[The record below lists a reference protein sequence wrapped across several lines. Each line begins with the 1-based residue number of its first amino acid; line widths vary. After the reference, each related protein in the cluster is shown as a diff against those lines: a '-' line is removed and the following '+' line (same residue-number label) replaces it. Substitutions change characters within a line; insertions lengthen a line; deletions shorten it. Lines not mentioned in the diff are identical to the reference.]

1 MTTSNNTAANT
12 TAAGRAIPVLFYV
25 VSEKLA
31 WAMRGYGKIAPSQ
44 GRLYGT
50 FSTRGRAEEFLEGF
64 PPLQQARMRVVEQ

>member
-12 TAAGRAIPVLFYV
+12 TAGRAIPVLFYV

-50 FSTRGRAEEFLEGF
+50 FSTREGAEEFLEGF
-64 PPLQQARMRVVEQ
+64 SPLQQARMRVVEQ